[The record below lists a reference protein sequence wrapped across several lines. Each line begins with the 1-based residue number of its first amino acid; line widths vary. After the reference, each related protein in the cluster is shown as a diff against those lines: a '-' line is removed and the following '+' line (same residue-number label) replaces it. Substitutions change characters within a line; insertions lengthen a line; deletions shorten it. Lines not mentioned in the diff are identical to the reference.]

1 MITIDADTLRERIRE
16 RSDESGWQICPACES
31 GLSEDDLAEEYC
43 SNCGTGLDAGGESV
57 EEHLYDD

>member
-1 MITIDADTLRERIRE
+1 MLTIDADTLRERIRE
-16 RSDESGWQICPACES
+16 RSDESEWQICPNCES

-43 SNCGTGLDAGGESV
+43 SNCGAGLDVGDESV